1 MIVPGLA
8 DIVRTA
14 FENKK
19 FMTNGQP
26 LPDIDFSRPLTVE
39 ITAQDSLNLFPF
51 VECEG
56 DHVTDFGK
64 HFERELYLQMVPDC
78 IYSDAL
84 LELFKESYALKPL
97 AELFNNARKVRV
109 CIKRYSTVATPQE
122 VRQRKV
128 SEAVVDRCVA
138 MLLGATAAA

>member
-8 DIVRTA
+8 DIIQTA

-26 LPDIDFSRPLTVE
+26 LPDIDFSRPVTVE
-39 ITAQDSLNLFPF
+39 ITAQDSLDLFSL

-64 HFERELYLQMVPDC
+64 RFERELYLEMMPNC
-78 IYSDAL
+78 IYEEAV
-84 LELFKESYALKPL
+84 LELFKQFHPLKPI
-97 AELFNNARKVRV
+97 AELFSNVRKVRV

-122 VRQRKV
+122 QRQRNV

-138 MLLGATAAA
+138 MLLGATSAA